1 MRTSNPSQV
10 DIRAALAEVAR
21 SGAPAQQELAQRL
34 LATDLVEAEAVRTAT
49 QLIDA
54 FQHDPY
60 LTRNPGD

>member
-1 MRTSNPSQV
+1 M
-10 DIRAALAEVAR
+10 DIRAALSEVVQ

-34 LATDLVEAEAVRTAT
+34 LATDLTDAETVRTAT
-49 QLIDA
+49 ELIDA